1 MPENPKPRIQ
11 IFRPGAYDRYLVEG
25 ARELIE
31 FAKKVLAE
39 SDPSVLFRWHKP
51 RTAIRE
57 PVRPPASTGGL
68 FLPRSPSDPDGQWL
82 EGEQF

>member
-51 RTAIRE
+51 E
-57 PVRPPASTGGL
+57 P
-68 FLPRSPSDPDGQWL
+68 PSESQ
-82 EGEQF
+82 

>member
-31 FAKKVLAE
+31 FAKKLAE
-39 SDPSVLFRWHKP
+39 SDQSVLFRWHKP
-51 RTAIRE
+51 PQPMTIRTH
-57 PVRPPASTGGL
+57 ASDWARV
-68 FLPRSPSDPDGQWL
+68 FDDPTAPTA
-82 EGEQF
+82 